1 MNYKIVPLDQAKNYI
16 KFAVVENQTKYV
28 IEYFVK
34 REDARQFARKLNL
47 GAGFDG
53 WSPSF
58 IATKE
63 MI

>member
-1 MNYKIVPLDQAKNYI
+1 MNYKIVPMDKAKNYL
-16 KFAVVENQTKYV
+16 KYAVVENQTKYV
-28 IEYFVK
+28 IELFVK
-34 REDARQFARKLNL
+34 REDARQFARVLNL

-63 MI
+63 KI